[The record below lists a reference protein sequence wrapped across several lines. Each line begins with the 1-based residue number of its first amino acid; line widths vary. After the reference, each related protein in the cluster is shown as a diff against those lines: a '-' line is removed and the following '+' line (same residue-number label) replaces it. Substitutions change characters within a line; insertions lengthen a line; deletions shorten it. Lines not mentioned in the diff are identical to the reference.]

1 MSTNPGTPAVGRI
14 RILLVDDHP
23 VVREGVRSLLTRQ
36 PDMEVV
42 GESGDGRSAVR
53 MARQLMPDV
62 VIMDIGMQDLNGIDA
77 TRQITTDL
85 MAPKVLCLSVHRE
98 KAMVAAMLRAGAT
111 GYVLKTSVA
120 PVLAEAVRAVAA
132 GETYLCPPI
141 ATDIVEH
148 HVRTGHEGGAGSAF
162 RALSPREREVLQLIA
177 EGHATKEVAS
187 RMCLSP
193 KTVLAHRATLMRK
206 LGVESSH
213 ALVSYALR
221 EGIIEL

>member
-1 MSTNPGTPAVGRI
+1 MNSSPGTSGAGRI

-23 VVREGVRSLLTRQ
+23 IVREGIRSLLERQ

-42 GESGDGRSAVR
+42 GEAGDGRNAVR
-53 MARQLMPDV
+53 LARRLTPDV
-62 VIMDIGMQDLNGIDA
+62 VIMDIGMQDLNGIEA
-77 TRQITTDL
+77 TRQITADL
-85 MAPKVLCLSVHRE
+85 MAPRILCLSVHRE
-98 KAMVAAMLRAGAT
+98 KAMVAAMLRAGAI

-120 PVLAEAVRAVAA
+120 PVLADAVRAVAA

-141 ATDIVEH
+141 ATDVVEH
-148 HVRTGHEGGAGSAF
+148 HVRSGHDGQPGAF
-162 RALSPREREVLQLIA
+162 RELSPREREVLQLIA
-177 EGHATKEVAS
+177 EGHATKEIAF

-206 LGVESSH
+206 LGVASSH

-221 EGIIEL
+221 EGVAEL